1 MRKGT
6 IILFMGIILFGSS
19 IDPGGVFLMI
29 FPGSR
34 ATALG
39 GAFAG
44 VEGDVFGT
52 YYNTASLGFAN
63 KKLIGLQHANWLP
76 GLWPDMYYEYLAYV
90 HPLKEDLVITGAF
103 TYITTGET
111 VVHADGE
118 DKGSF
123 RNFDF
128 AIKVAVANKL
138 NDKTSVSLGIKYI
151 YSFLAPEWVF
161 DIVGMPG
168 TRGGVGRAWAVD
180 IGIFYK
186 VLNNLN
192 IGGAIQNIG
201 TPLQFVSG
209 GEKDP
214 LPRTLR
220 TGISYLPFENDIH
233 RVMVNADI
241 TKILVGVTSN
251 LRDEFEDTWK
261 SFGIEYSIF
270 NIFSV
275 RAGYFIDKLGH
286 RVGLTWGIG
295 VHYKTFRFDVSSDQ
309 KIYEFET
316 SNYRLSAQYTF

>member
-6 IILFMGIILFGSS
+6 IILFMAIILFGSS

-63 KKLIGLQHANWLP
+63 KKLIGLQHANWLT

-111 VVHADGE
+111 EATVGGE
-118 DKGSF
+118 VIARF
-123 RNFDF
+123 RNYDF
-128 AIKVAVANKL
+128 AIKVAVANRL
-138 NDKTSVSLGIKYI
+138 NDRMAVSLGIKYI
-151 YSFLAPEWVF
+151 YSFLAPEWLVRE
-161 DIVGMPG
+161 VLGA
-168 TRGGVGRAWAVD
+168 RGGGQGKAWAVD
-180 IGIFYK
+180 GGFFYK
-186 VLNNLN
+186 ILPNLN
-192 IGGAIQNIG
+192 LGVAIQNIG
-201 TPLQFVSG
+201 TPLQYLDA
-209 GEKDP
+209 GEKDD

-220 TGISYLPFENDIH
+220 IGLSSVPFENDIH
-233 RVMVNADI
+233 RVMLNADI

-270 NIFSV
+270 NIFSL
-275 RAGYFIDKLGH
+275 RAGYFIDILGH

-316 SNYRLSAQYTF
+316 SNYRLSAQYAF